1 MPAMAKRRST
11 PVAKSPASAKRRIP
25 TGITTLGEAV
35 RHLRTEKR
43 MTLRALAEA
52 VGISAPFLSDIEHG
66 RRQTNEYEALAKAL
80 EVPVEELKELDGRV
94 EMDLKVWL
102 AENPQLVGLLRDLR
116 DSGMPI
122 PVEALRAAA
131 RKARD

>member
-1 MPAMAKRRST
+1 MAKRRSS
-11 PVAKSPASAKRRIP
+11 PAPKSPASAKRRIP
-25 TGITTLGEAV
+25 PGVTTLGEAV
-35 RHLRTEKR
+35 RQLRTEKR

-66 RRQTNEYEALAKAL
+66 RRQTNEYEALARAL

-131 RKARD
+131 RKTRD